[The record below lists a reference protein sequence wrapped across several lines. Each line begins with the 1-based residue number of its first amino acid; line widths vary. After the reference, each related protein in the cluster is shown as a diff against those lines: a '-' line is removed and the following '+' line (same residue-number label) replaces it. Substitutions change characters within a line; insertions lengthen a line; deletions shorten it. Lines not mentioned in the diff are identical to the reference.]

1 MTLGRPDEGG
11 HENPAAPSAAVAAS
25 ANGSFTGSPFA
36 EARFTADDFALPH
49 PESLRSP
56 AFLLVRHDQIVGDP
70 YNIRDRLPGIVRL
83 ARSIHRWGLLENLVV
98 VEIPPERRK
107 GPELYELKAGS
118 CRFEAMRR
126 LIHEG
131 VEPLADSTEGKAG
144 VLLTWPPDQPIPVR
158 VLGSDGHFEHLV
170 ENIERNAP
178 HPWELGRR
186 LNEILSAGVTSR
198 ELGGSIN
205 RSNGWVTRYAFIG
218 RNLSP
223 EVIELI
229 VRERAELHLSQ
240 LAAIATHRNQ
250 FGEPDGP
257 AQVAFYQSRRGRKR
271 RRAQR
276 RDPQSF
282 RAMMKRMQYLRAE
295 MPVPSFI
302 RPVVSAIVTYLEEGA
317 RPNFQTLETHLFEK
331 VRAYSPHIDSE
342 DT

>member
-11 HENPAAPSAAVAAS
+11 HENPAPRAVVAAS

-36 EARFTADDFALPH
+36 EARFTTDDFALPH

-98 VEIPPERRK
+98 VELPPEKRK
-107 GPELYELKAGS
+107 GAALYELRAGS

-126 LIHEG
+126 LIQEG
-131 VEPLADSTEGKAG
+131 VEPPPGSAEAEANE
-144 VLLTWPPDQPIPVR
+144 LLRWPPDHPIPVR
-158 VLGSDGHFEHLV
+158 ILGSDGHFEHLV

-178 HPWELGRR
+178 YPWELGRR

-198 ELGGSIN
+198 DLGSSIN

-218 RNLSP
+218 RNLAP

-229 VRERAELHLSQ
+229 VREHAELHLSQ
-240 LAAIATHRNQ
+240 LAQIASHRNQ

-271 RRAQR
+271 QRARRQ
-276 RDPQSF
+276 DPQSF
-282 RAMMKRMQYLRAE
+282 RAMMKRMQYLRSE
-295 MPVPSFI
+295 MPVPAFI
-302 RPVVSAIVTYLEEGA
+302 RPVISAMMTYLQDGV
-317 RPNFQTLETHLFEK
+317 RPNFQALETDMFEK
-331 VRAYSPHIDSE
+331 VRVYSPHIESE
-342 DT
+342 DP